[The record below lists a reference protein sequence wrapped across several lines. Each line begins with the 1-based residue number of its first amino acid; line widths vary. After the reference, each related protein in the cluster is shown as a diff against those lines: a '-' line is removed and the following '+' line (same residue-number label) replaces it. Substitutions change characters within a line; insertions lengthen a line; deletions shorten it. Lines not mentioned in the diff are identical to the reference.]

1 MFKRKYIFISIG
13 LLILSVLAM
22 YNYMY
27 KSHRDIATEKPDF
40 KIASK
45 FLAKEFS
52 EDKKKATH
60 KYINKTIQTYGKVT
74 DIESGNFTLDGLIV
88 CYTDSVTIKEVTINN
103 NVYAKGRS
111 IGYDELFGLIKLD
124 QVSITHN

>member
-1 MFKRKYIFISIG
+1 
-13 LLILSVLAM
+13 
-22 YNYMY
+22 MY
-27 KSHRDIATEKPDF
+27 KSHRDIAAEKPDF

-45 FLAKEFS
+45 ALAKEFS
-52 EDKKKATH
+52 EDIKKATDR
-60 KYINKTIQTYGKVT
+60 YIDKTIQTYGEVT

-111 IGYDELFGLIKLD
+111 IGYDELLGLVKLD
-124 QVSITHN
+124 QVRIIHP

>member
-13 LLILSVLAM
+13 LLVLSVMAI

-27 KSHRDIATEKPDF
+27 KSHRDIAAEKPDF

-45 FLAKEFS
+45 ALAKEFS
-52 EDKKKATH
+52 EDIKKATDR
-60 KYINKTIQTYGKVT
+60 YIDKTIQTYGEVT

-111 IGYDELFGLIKLD
+111 IGYDELLGLVKLD
-124 QVSITHN
+124 QVRIIHP